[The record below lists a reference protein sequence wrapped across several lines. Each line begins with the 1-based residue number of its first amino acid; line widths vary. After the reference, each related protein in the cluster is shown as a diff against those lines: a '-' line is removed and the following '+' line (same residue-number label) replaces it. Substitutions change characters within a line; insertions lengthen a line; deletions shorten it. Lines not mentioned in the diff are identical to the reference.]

1 MELLRR
7 ALLVAGLFAFLWMAL
22 IPVGPLVAVDL
33 VDFPS
38 MQRRL
43 PRWSSDAGLEPA
55 AYVASVTRE
64 RTSRGDPAVWA
75 RVLAAA
81 EDVAS
86 GRMPPASF
94 DARRGRGR
102 GGEAMYLQSDDPT
115 VRGLH
120 PRVDDAHPVAFVPV
134 ERDGGVRWLQ
144 ATWLSPRDASSVTPS
159 RLLHPLRG
167 VAWLVLLAAIAVYV
181 LLPRWKR
188 GPAIASYHR
197 VRAVVLPD
205 VLGLVM
211 TGLFLALPMFV
222 VPANS
227 PSGSLFS
234 GDWVAL
240 TAVSWAMAGF
250 GLALFGAA
258 AWYAALRYEVL
269 EGAVRR
275 VTLFEDRTIPLESI
289 AAVEPVT
296 LRSPRGLVRLSLL
309 LGLFRPALLGQAL
322 LLAGRTDEALEIVL
336 RDGSRVRLLLT
347 ALENAGPLRKAL
359 ERATGGTLP
368 NGPRPAG
375 APPRGRPP
383 APPSSPA

>member
-33 VDFPS
+33 VDFAA

-43 PRWSSDAGLEPA
+43 PRWSSDAKLEPA
-55 AYVASVTRE
+55 AFVASVTGQ
-64 RTSRGDPAVWA
+64 RTSRGDAAAWA

-81 EDVAS
+81 EDVAL
-86 GRMPPASF
+86 GRPPPAPF

-102 GGEAMYLQSDDPT
+102 GGEAVYLTPDDPT
-115 VRGLH
+115 VRGLD
-120 PRVDDAHPVAFVPV
+120 PPVDDARPVAFVPV

-167 VAWLVLLAAIAVYV
+167 VSWLVLLAAIALYV

-188 GPAIASYHR
+188 GPSTASYHR

-205 VLGLVM
+205 VLGLLM

-222 VPANS
+222 VPASS
-227 PSGSLFS
+227 PGGSLFS

-240 TAVSWAMAGF
+240 TAISWAMAGF
-250 GLALFGAA
+250 GLALFWAA

-269 EGAVRR
+269 GDAVRR

-296 LRSPRGLVRLSLL
+296 LRAPRGLVRLGLL

-359 ERATGGTLP
+359 ERATGGPLP
-368 NGPRPAG
+368 NPARPG
-375 APPRGRPP
+375 KTRSSRRPP